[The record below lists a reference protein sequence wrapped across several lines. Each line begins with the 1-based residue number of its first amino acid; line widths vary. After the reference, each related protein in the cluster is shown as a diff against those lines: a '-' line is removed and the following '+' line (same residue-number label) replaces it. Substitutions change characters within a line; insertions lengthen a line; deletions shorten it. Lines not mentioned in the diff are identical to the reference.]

1 MAASV
6 MVSSP
11 THRGKCSRRFSALQE
26 SLVKE
31 IGVSN
36 EDDSFGSHV
45 SKIRSKFLH
54 NADAGMSADAKTTN
68 GASEAVSRREKFS
81 TAKKVF
87 ETLGSTPV
95 KYPPPQIQRKSSG
108 AGNPSPQSP
117 PSATSDATW
126 PTFSHEECNK
136 AVSPP
141 SSTTDS
147 VDNSPKH
154 EVRGRNRQARPKNL
168 PARVES
174 VDSLIRSPSSER
186 EVIVIEHT
194 SNRSRPNTKRQPAE
208 ERGRHISEIIS
219 TFEKR
224 SQSTDRN
231 DKLRYRNRNRPTS
244 PTKGA
249 PPNLFRRPPTPG
261 APDQLRSR
269 PNSMILLESD
279 TSSVYIHKYLEAVT
293 GDAKNSE
300 QCLSSLDSEST
311 SPLKKALPNSFKEED
326 QNKPSI
332 SSHSDSNDSVF
343 ISTFNSASSTPVS
356 AIPSGA
362 RPPANSFAS
371 LPSGSKVRPPT
382 HRNSPNT
389 ISEVVG
395 EKLSQYQDPDVEK
408 VALVTP
414 TSRHSSSSSSSD
426 EEAMDY
432 KTPRGVTHHSIEN
445 KTTTRPSSN
454 PSVDESTSDEP
465 SIPSP
470 KLPLSESAP
479 VMLVDTGHYQ
489 TPKPY
494 PKDTILLKQTSEDHL
509 QKQSQASYESDSF
522 LEKSNLSQQSPLT
535 NSIFNA
541 LGLKESELSYNDT
554 QVDHTPSEH
563 REVHHENDR
572 NGVPL
577 RAPDIID
584 ENSTRLSP
592 PEPKSP
598 GYEDEID
605 DHSSDAESDDD
616 GPTSYQIND
625 VADKEEEYVDSYIEQ
640 GINDGEGKESTSS
653 MSNEEH
659 DQGEDSPI
667 MTDDKG
673 LYYYEIEGLAADPS
687 SSDECPDSHLPC
699 KVSFSQEPIQ
709 VFLTY
714 STTDYDR
721 CNDDVDPVSASAEYE
736 LEKRVEQMDVF
747 DVEIEKG
754 PGGLGLSI
762 IGMGV
767 GADAGLEKLG
777 IFIKTITPDGAA
789 DKDGR
794 IMVNDQIIEVDGNS
808 LVGVTQAYAGS
819 VLRNTNGFVRFKI
832 GREKEGIEDSEVARL
847 IQQSLQQE
855 KMEHSQE
862 YDAQSESAGGEENA
876 GHDASSWEQLDQALL
891 SNDVKPIPSAR
902 KNIPSECSHVHGRQM
917 VHRDSFDF
925 LKFKSHQPN
934 SAKEM
939 NTANCEQNS
948 DLQNDGYDGLRMLSG
963 EGQRE
968 NVRPERAD
976 DINSTTEVVRK
987 EDAIKLGQSTSVVDG
1002 ESDEESRMD
1011 DEDRVQVFELPD
1023 NHVSLMEEDYRSKID
1038 ELFLKQREMDAE
1050 VKQLQEKIAEQE
1062 LAASIVQKDFE
1073 QTKAELD
1080 AAKEQAT
1087 LLDKKYN
1094 KAKKLIKEFQ
1104 QREGEFLKRETN
1116 FKMQITTMEKV
1127 HELELQQFRSQISD
1141 LENKLM
1147 ETTERSSLNR
1157 NNSNRDQTTF
1167 TAFNHPQKKFFA
1179 NPRADSPGLP
1189 PEGMNLA
1196 EMGNR
1201 TSVRQ
1206 TFDSLIASL
1215 DDMLEHR
1222 ANENGEK
1229 SPGSPG
1235 SPSSPGISSVDGP
1248 LDNAALKYRAKLK
1261 GPRHKKSPKSDG
1273 QPSFEES
1280 EKTSNDIEH
1289 LHGSPLNK
1297 RSNNIQ
1303 EPHFVS
1309 TVASPHNTPVIP
1321 IENSRHGKGDADK
1334 SPSVKVRM
1342 RRLLNGSAARDM
1354 TSGDSSHLLNL
1365 TNWSSE
1371 DVVQWLSQAG
1381 LAQHAQMFL
1390 VHRIDGNKVFQVDND
1405 KLKEMSITDKSDKIL
1420 IKKKIKDLKIRYERE
1435 KKNAEKQM
1443 KKQKKIGKQPKKSFF
1458 S

>member
-891 SNDVKPIPSAR
+891 
-902 KNIPSECSHVHGRQM
+902 
-917 VHRDSFDF
+917 
-925 LKFKSHQPN
+925 
-934 SAKEM
+934 
-939 NTANCEQNS
+939 
-948 DLQNDGYDGLRMLSG
+948 
-963 EGQRE
+963 
-968 NVRPERAD
+968 
-976 DINSTTEVVRK
+976 
-987 EDAIKLGQSTSVVDG
+987 GQSTSVVDG

-1342 RRLLNGSAARDM
+1342 RRLLNDENQEAGAEKDNAAGEQKKENLPVARPQSAASTISQVSSYSEGSAARDM